1 MAGGGHRL
9 WQEQVERRAE
19 VTEAE
24 GGEDKGAL
32 HMMERGLG
40 GQQR

>member
-1 MAGGGHRL
+1 MVGGSHRL
-9 WQEQVERRAE
+9 WQEQPERRAE

-32 HMMERGLG
+32 DMMERRLG